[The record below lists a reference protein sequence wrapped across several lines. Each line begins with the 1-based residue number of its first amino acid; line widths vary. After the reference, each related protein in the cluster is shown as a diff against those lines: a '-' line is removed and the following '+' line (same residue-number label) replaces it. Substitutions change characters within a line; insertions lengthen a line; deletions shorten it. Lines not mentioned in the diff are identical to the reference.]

1 MSAYVT
7 LVTPMLCEECLV
19 SAIEDLGIPRAQL
32 VRAEQ
37 PIALRGWQGGLTA
50 NIVLPKEVT
59 GDRFN
64 DIGFLRKPTGY
75 VAILSNDY
83 AGFGQDWLSRLS
95 ARYQVH
101 WNAKEQRLAEEE
113 RRRVEDERQK
123 VVEAQRQVVLE
134 RAKQMGYQV
143 KETREG
149 TKIRLVLVKRTY

>member
-1 MSAYVT
+1 
-7 LVTPMLCEECLV
+7 
-19 SAIEDLGIPRAQL
+19 
-32 VRAEQ
+32 
-37 PIALRGWQGGLTA
+37 
-50 NIVLPKEVT
+50 
-59 GDRFN
+59 
-64 DIGFLRKPTGY
+64 
-75 VAILSNDY
+75 
-83 AGFGQDWLSRLS
+83 
-95 ARYQVH
+95 VH